1 MATDA
6 MVTPTAVTPG
16 FVAYESGGGYKGYG
30 GPVYSSFA
38 PADAAHLAVNATA
51 ISSNAVE
58 AGITAH
64 LIRDAVERRSDT
76 TSLQAQIADLRNK
89 LDAADRDRSKAEL
102 ESVKLALLFQKFMAC
117 KNGVPGN
124 GNNG

>member
-16 FVAYESGGGYKGYG
+16 FVAYESGRNGGYGFGG
-30 GPVYSSFA
+30 GPVWSQDLS
-38 PADAAHLAVNATA
+38 AAINVASHA
-51 ISSNAVE
+51 SE

-76 TSLQAQIADLRNK
+76 ASLQAQIADLKNK
-89 LDAADRDRSKAEL
+89 LDAADRDRTKSEL
-102 ESVKLALLFQKFMAC
+102 ESVKIELLFQKFMASC
-117 KNGVPGN
+117 KPVTPPPAV
-124 GNNG
+124 